1 MEDDLEEFDIN
12 ACCSDDFVSDG
23 PKGCKSDPGSL
34 ILNLERS
41 TNAHEYAA
49 SDFSEQIPFV
59 ESLRDCNYDPD
70 HAVRRSWTSL
80 QHKTQQGQ

>member
-41 TNAHEYAA
+41 TNAHEYM
-49 SDFSEQIPFV
+49 Q
-59 ESLRDCNYDPD
+59 LRIFP
-70 HAVRRSWTSL
+70 SGL
-80 QHKTQQGQ
+80 QL